1 MRRSDFSSGIEPS
14 SLPPQALPLPDR
26 RRSLGVRMSDFPP
39 PPPSLPSYRGWKSGV
54 ALESTL
60 AQVGRPYEDS
70 LAFGAAVRLGLP
82 LHTPSRD
89 GNGCQSPAVPSCSCL
104 RLLVASNG
112 PHEGLP
118 PSVIHPCPTH
128 LRFRP
133 PGFARGSTPVV
144 QHPVPSSLNVVRTA
158 CPPQD
163 AAACGRGE
171 ALAFSPAAQ
180 ASWGQGRP

>member
-14 SLPPQALPLPDR
+14 SLPPLALPLPDR

-128 LRFRP
+128 FAAGLPGPRSLGCPLRFGP
-133 PGFARGSTPVV
+133 PVV
-144 QHPVPSSLNVVRTA
+144 ACSHTPAGQHRAPPSLNWRRVR
-158 CPPQD
+158 
-163 AAACGRGE
+163 
-171 ALAFSPAAQ
+171 
-180 ASWGQGRP
+180 